1 MKTVMENV
9 NTGDITEF
17 DETENLNEVDDISE
31 EEFFAFLEE
40 LISDIEKTIEDT
52 NEQET
57 KE

>member
-17 DETENLNEVDDISE
+17 DETENLNEVDEISE